1 MEEGQG
7 ESYTVS
13 FPSVASL
20 PLGHTPLN
28 LTLFLMSSWV
38 PVSVLPAIS
47 RFYQATTDNNMVP
60 PRIVIL
66 MLTLPH
72 SFWSR
77 QCNPAA
83 FSQEP
88 TASLPISNLQG

>member
-1 MEEGQG
+1 MEGGRG

-20 PLGHTPLN
+20 PLGHTSLN
-28 LTLFLMSSWV
+28 LTFSLRSSWV

-60 PRIVIL
+60 ARIVTL
-66 MLTLPH
+66 MLTLPR
-72 SFWSR
+72 SFWSQ

-83 FSQEP
+83 FSQDP
-88 TASLPISNLQG
+88 SASLPISNLQG